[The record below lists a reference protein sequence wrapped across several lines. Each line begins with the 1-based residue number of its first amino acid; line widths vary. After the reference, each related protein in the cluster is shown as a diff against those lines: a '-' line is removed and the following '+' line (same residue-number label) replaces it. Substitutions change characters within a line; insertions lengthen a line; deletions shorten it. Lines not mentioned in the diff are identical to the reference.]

1 MTYAIQTLG
10 LLTRK
15 SFSVIAFLM
24 IGLAAFKTSDAQS
37 IVGKWKGVS
46 VTNYYSDDYAKQTG
60 KSKEEKLAKE
70 TGNSEMDYNADHSFK
85 MVFYEANGSEATIM
99 KGTWSVDG
107 DQLKL
112 TLEPQFNPKG
122 TSTYAHF
129 TINANTMVTTAVIS
143 PPARIIKTVSTS
155 TRL

>member
-1 MTYAIQTLG
+1 MTYANQTLG
-10 LLTRK
+10 ILTRK
-15 SFSVIAFLM
+15 TFSVIACLA
-24 IGLAAFKTSDAQS
+24 IGMASFTACDAQS

-60 KSKEEKLAKE
+60 KSIEEKQAKDA
-70 TGNSEMDYNADHSFK
+70 GNSEIDYKADHSFK
-85 MVFYEANGSEATIM
+85 MIFYETNGSEATIM
-99 KGTWSVDG
+99 KGTWSVVG

-122 TSTYAHF
+122 ASTNAHF
-129 TINANTMVTTAVIS
+129 TINGNMMVTTAVIT